1 MMQKITQLL
10 FSFLK
15 GKVVKIDALS
25 FRLLVSAG
33 LVLAM
38 FFVLALWV
46 LERGFRESA
55 EESLEEKLQLQIY
68 SLLSVAEM
76 SRSGRLRMPLELQES
91 RFSEPGSGLQAVIRR
106 GNNKTVWRSYSNL
119 GAREIPFLDVVP
131 GSALFVA
138 DKYHRF
144 ELHYAVLWENGKNR
158 APHKYIFSVAED
170 SDFVDKQMLK
180 FRSTLRRWFL
190 SIGLVLILIQF
201 GVLHWSL
208 IPLRRIVS
216 DLTAIESG
224 EKSSLDG
231 KYPSELEGLA
241 NNLNVLISSERAH
254 LDRYRNTLADLSHSL
269 KTPLAIL
276 RGCMERE
283 EIPRHT
289 VQDQISRMNE
299 IIEYQLQRAAAKGRR
314 KLTGKVNAAEI
325 INKIITSLEKVYRDK
340 QIVFTVEME
349 ESLQVYCEEGDL
361 YEIAGNLLDNA
372 GKWCQKNIKVR
383 LSGIAET
390 RADNCKVLLQI
401 EDDGG
406 GIAPEKLSE
415 ILKRGVRADEKI
427 QGHGIGMAVVHDLVE
442 LLDGK
447 LTGER
452 SSTLGGMKWRVY
464 LP

>member
-1 MMQKITQLL
+1 MKITKSALL
-10 FSFLK
+10 KLFRKSN
-15 GKVVKIDALS
+15 VVKIDALS

-33 LVLAM
+33 LVLAV
-38 FFVLALWV
+38 FFVLAVWV

-55 EESLEEKLQLQIY
+55 EESLQEKLQLQIY

-76 SRSGRLRMPLELQES
+76 SRSGRLRMPLELQEA
-91 RFSEPGSGLQAVIRR
+91 RFSEPGSGLLAVVRR
-106 GNNKTVWRSYSNL
+106 SNKTTVWRSYSTL
-119 GAREIPFLDVVP
+119 GARQIPFVNVP
-131 GSALFVA
+131 AGSPLFVA
-138 DKYHRF
+138 DKYNRF
-144 ELHYAVLWENGKNR
+144 ELHYAVIWETGKNGQPR
-158 APHKYIFSVAED
+158 KYIFSVAED
-170 SDFVDKQMLK
+170 SDFVEKQVFK
-180 FRSTLRRWFL
+180 FRRTLRRWFT
-190 SIGLVLILIQF
+190 SVGLVLILIQF

-216 DLTAIESG
+216 DLTAIEAG

-231 KYPSELEGLA
+231 RYPSELVGLA
-241 NNLNVLISSERAH
+241 NNLNALVTSERAH
-254 LDRYRNTLADLSHSL
+254 LARYRNTLADLSHSL

-276 RGCMERE
+276 RGCMENE

-299 IIEYQLQRAAAKGRR
+299 IIEYQLQRAAAKGHK
-314 KLTGKVNAAEI
+314 KLTGKINAAII

-340 QIVFTVEME
+340 QIVFTVKMD

-372 GKWCQKNIKVR
+372 GKWCQKNIKVS
-383 LSGIAET
+383 LSSIDEP
-390 RADNCKVLLQI
+390 RADHCKVLLQI
-401 EDDGG
+401 EDDGS
-406 GIAPEKLSE
+406 GIAPEKVAE

-427 QGHGIGMAVVHDLVE
+427 QGHGIGMAVVHELVE

-447 LTGER
+447 LAGER
-452 SSTLGGMKWRVY
+452 SESLGGMKWRVY

>member
-1 MMQKITQLL
+1 MTQ
-10 FSFLK
+10 FFFAFLK
-15 GKVVKIDALS
+15 GNLIKIDALS

-38 FFVLALWV
+38 FFVLAVWV

-55 EESLEEKLQLQIY
+55 EESLQEKLQLQIY
-68 SLLSVAEM
+68 SLLSEAEM
-76 SRSGRLRMPLELQES
+76 SRAGHLRMPLEMQES
-91 RFSEPGSGLQAVIRR
+91 RFSEPGSGLLATIRR
-106 GNNKTVWRSYSNL
+106 GNKKTIWRSYSTL
-119 GAREIPFLDVVP
+119 GAREISFVDIAPGEVV
-131 GSALFVA
+131 FVA

-144 ELHYAVLWENGKNR
+144 ELHHAVLWESEKKH
-158 APHKYIFSVAED
+158 APRKYVFSVAED
-170 SDFVDKQMLK
+170 SDFVDKQVLK
-180 FRSTLRRWFL
+180 FRGTLRRWFM
-190 SIGLVLILIQF
+190 SVGLVLILIQF

-216 DLTAIESG
+216 DLTAIEEG

-231 KYPSELEGLA
+231 RYPSELVGLA
-241 NNLNVLISSERAH
+241 NNLNTLVSSERAH
-254 LDRYRNTLADLSHSL
+254 LERYRNTLADLSHSL

-276 RGCMERE
+276 RGCMESE
-283 EIPRHT
+283 EIPRQT
-289 VQDQISRMNE
+289 VQAQISRMNE
-299 IIEYQLQRAAAKGRR
+299 IIEYQLQRAAAKGRK
-314 KLTGKVNAAEI
+314 KLTGKINAAEI

-340 QIVFTVEME
+340 QIVFTVDIDD
-349 ESLQVYCEEGDL
+349 SLQVECEEGDL

-372 GKWCQKNIKVR
+372 GKWCQKNIKVSL
-383 LSGIAET
+383 LSIPDS
-390 RADNCKVLLQI
+390 RADNCKVLLKV
-401 EDDGG
+401 EDDGS

-427 QGHGIGMAVVHDLVE
+427 QGHGIGMAIVHELVD

-452 SSTLGGMKWRVY
+452 SEMLGGMKWRVF

>member
-1 MMQKITQLL
+1 M
-10 FSFLK
+10 
-15 GKVVKIDALS
+15 KIDALS
-25 FRLLVSAG
+25 VRLLVSAG
-33 LVLAM
+33 LVLAV

-55 EESLEEKLQLQIY
+55 EESLQEKLQLQIY

-76 SRSGRLRMPLELQES
+76 SRSGRLKMPLDLQES
-91 RFSEPGSGLQAVIRR
+91 RFSKPGSGLMAVIRR
-106 GNNKTVWRSYSNL
+106 GNKKTVWRSYSTL
-119 GAREIPFLDVVP
+119 GAREISFLDVPP

-138 DKYHRF
+138 DKYNRF
-144 ELHYAVLWENGKNR
+144 ELHYAVIWENEKNG
-158 APHKYIFSVAED
+158 AAHKYIFSVAED
-170 SDFVDKQMLK
+170 SDFVDKQVQK
-180 FRSTLRRWFL
+180 FRKTLRRWFM
-190 SIGLVLILIQF
+190 SVGFVLIMIQF
-201 GVLHWSL
+201 AVLRWSL
-208 IPLRRIVS
+208 IPLRRIVR
-216 DLTAIESG
+216 DLTAIEAG

-231 KYPSELEGLA
+231 RYPSELVGLA
-241 NNLNVLISSERAH
+241 NNLNALISSERAH
-254 LDRYRNTLADLSHSL
+254 LERYRNTLADLSHSL

-299 IIEYQLQRAAAKGRR
+299 IIEYQLQRAAAKGRK
-314 KLTGKVNAAEI
+314 KLTGKINAADI
-325 INKIITSLEKVYRDK
+325 IKKIITSLEKVYRDK
-340 QIVFTVEME
+340 QIVFTLEID

-372 GKWCQKNIKVR
+372 GKWCQKNIKVS
-383 LSGIAET
+383 LLTITET

-401 EDDGG
+401 EDDGA
-406 GIAPEKLSE
+406 GIAPEKLTE

-427 QGHGIGMAVVHDLVE
+427 QGHGIGMAVVYELVE

-447 LTGER
+447 LAGER
-452 SSTLGGMKWRVY
+452 SEALGGMKWKVY